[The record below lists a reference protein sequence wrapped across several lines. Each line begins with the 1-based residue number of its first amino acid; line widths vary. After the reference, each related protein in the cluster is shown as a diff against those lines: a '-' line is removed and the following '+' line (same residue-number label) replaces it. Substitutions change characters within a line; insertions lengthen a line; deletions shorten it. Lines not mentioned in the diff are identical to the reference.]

1 MARGGVAPPRR
12 SLGLTMRK
20 LILVVAA
27 ALVFASTDPAAQSHF
42 SARSDLVVLNVAVT
56 NDKGGFISGL
66 PAEAFHVFEES
77 QPQKVS
83 FFAEQ
88 DAPATIGLLID
99 ASGSMMENRDRV
111 VAGITEFAKASHPD
125 DEFLPLVFNEQVS
138 AVLPSPKR
146 FTSDSTEL
154 RDALTR
160 SLGARGRTAFHDA
173 LAEAIDG
180 VGRGRHE
187 RKALVVV
194 SDGGDNASRLTFT
207 EAFEKVLASNV
218 VIYSIAIV
226 DPLALDRNPKAL
238 KRLADGTGGLA
249 YQPERLSVVSRAFQ
263 TIAHDIR
270 SRYTL
275 AYAPPDAA
283 ADGRLRRVRVTVEA
297 PGRSDLK
304 VRTRTAYLPDSS
316 RVVKGSGGAR

>member
-1 MARGGVAPPRR
+1 
-12 SLGLTMRK
+12 MRK
-20 LILVVAA
+20 LILLSAA
-27 ALVFASTDPAAQSHF
+27 ILLFASIEPAAQSHF
-42 SARSDLVVLNVAVT
+42 RARSDLVVLNVAVT
-56 NDKGGFISGL
+56 NNKGGFVGGL
-66 PAEAFHVFEES
+66 PAEAFHVAEEG

-99 ASGSMMENRDRV
+99 ASGSMLEGRERV
-111 VAGITEFAKASHPD
+111 IAGITEFAKASHPD

-138 AVLPSPKR
+138 AVLGSTNR
-146 FTSDSTEL
+146 FTRNPTEL
-154 RDALTR
+154 RDALTK

-173 LAEAIDG
+173 LVEAIDG
-180 VGRGRHE
+180 VAHGQHE
-187 RKALVVV
+187 RKVLVVL
-194 SDGGDNASRLTFT
+194 SDGGDNASKLSFT
-207 EAFEKVLASNV
+207 DAFEKVLASNV

-226 DPLALDRNPKAL
+226 DPLAFDQNPKAL
-238 KRLADGTGGLA
+238 RRLADGTGGLA
-249 YQPERLSVVSRAFQ
+249 FQPESVSVVSRALQ

-275 AYAPPDAA
+275 AYAPPDRT
-283 ADGRLRRVRVTVEA
+283 ADGRLRRVRVTVDA

-316 RVVKGSGGAR
+316 QVVKGSEVAR

>member
-1 MARGGVAPPRR
+1 
-12 SLGLTMRK
+12 MRI
-20 LILVVAA
+20 LIFFLAA
-27 ALVFASTDPAAQSHF
+27 IFALASTGPAAQSHF

-56 NDKGGFISGL
+56 NDKGGFVGGL
-66 PAEAFHVFEES
+66 PADAFHVTEEGR
-77 QPQKVS
+77 PQKVS

-99 ASGSMMENRDRV
+99 ASGSMLENRDRV

-125 DEFLPLVFNEQVS
+125 DEFLPLVFNEHLS
-138 AVLPSPKR
+138 TVLHSPDR
-146 FTSDSTEL
+146 FTSDPAEL
-154 RDALTR
+154 REELTQALE
-160 SLGARGRTAFHDA
+160 ARGRTAFHDA
-173 LAEAIDG
+173 LVEAIDG
-180 VGRGRHE
+180 VGHGRHE
-187 RKALVVV
+187 RKVLVVV

-238 KRLADGTGGLA
+238 RRLADGTGGLA
-249 YQPERLSVVSRAFQ
+249 FEPANVSVVGRVFQ

-275 AYAPPDAA
+275 AYEPPDAGPG
-283 ADGRLRRVRVTVEA
+283 GRLRHVRVMVDL
-297 PGRSDLK
+297 PGHSGLK
-304 VRTRTAYLPDSS
+304 VRTRTAYLPDSPPADQ
-316 RVVKGSGGAR
+316 RNEVAR

>member
-1 MARGGVAPPRR
+1 
-12 SLGLTMRK
+12 MRK
-20 LILVVAA
+20 LILFAAA
-27 ALVFASTDPAAQSHF
+27 ALTLASTNTIAQHF

-56 NDKGGFISGL
+56 NDKGGFVSGL
-66 PAEAFHVFEES
+66 TAEAFHVVEEG
-77 QPQKVS
+77 QPQDVS

-99 ASGSMMENRDRV
+99 ASGSMLENRDRV
-111 VAGITEFAKASHPD
+111 IAGITEFAKASHPD

-138 AVLPSPKR
+138 AVLQSPDR
-146 FTSDSTEL
+146 FTSDPTEL
-154 RDALTR
+154 RQALTE
-160 SLGARGRTAFHDA
+160 SLNARGRTAFHDA
-173 LAEAIDG
+173 LVEAIDG
-180 VGRGRHE
+180 VGHGRHE
-187 RKALVVV
+187 RKVLVVL
-194 SDGGDNASRLTFT
+194 SDGGDNASKLTFT

-238 KRLADGTGGLA
+238 RRLADGTGGLA
-249 YQPERLSVVSRAFQ
+249 FQPGRVSVVSRVFQ

-283 ADGRLRRVRVTVEA
+283 ADGRLRRVRVTVDA
-297 PGRSDLK
+297 PGRSGLR
-304 VRTRTAYLPDSS
+304 VRTRTAYLPGSS
-316 RVVKGSGGAR
+316 QLIEGSGVSR